1 MSRNILFIVRNF
13 EKGGGEERTAAELG
27 SKFHNKGYNIYYLS
41 FLKPS
46 IDTYKVKGK
55 HFSLIETV
63 YRFDLGKGIKIVLK
77 DIIKVIR
84 FKFRIFTYPKIIK
97 NFTKNYK
104 IDLIISFGE
113 YNNLACLLSK
123 IIFKNNT
130 KLIVSIRNNPD
141 LMYTKDQ
148 SILKYFIF
156 KIITIKY
163 LYKKADVI
171 IPNFEADF
179 ENILYNYNPNKNNV
193 KSIFNLYNI
202 NHCIKLSKEKIP
214 FKYNEIFE
222 NSFVFINIGRI
233 VEQKGQIH
241 LIKSFKKV
249 VDKNNKIKLVILG
262 EGSLKN
268 DFEKLVKLLNLQTNI
283 FFIGIQSNV
292 FPFLKRSNCF
302 IFTSLWEG
310 FPNVIVEALSM
321 NIPIISTDC
330 KYGPRTIL
338 CPELDISEKVNYP
351 YFGKYGIL
359 TKPFF
364 NRKALDYLKLSNGEK
379 ILSNLMIK
387 IIEDPHLKKKFS
399 KGIIRAKDF
408 SEEKI
413 FHEWEKIIKQ
423 LLS

>member
-1 MSRNILFIVRNF
+1 MNFNNIEDSNLNKKYRMSRNILLIVRNF
-13 EKGGGEERTAAELG
+13 EKGGGAERTAAELG
-27 SKFHNKGYNIYYLS
+27 NKFHDKGYSIYYLS

-55 HFSLIETV
+55 HFSLNETS
-63 YRFDLGKGIKIVLK
+63 YRFDLGKGIKDVLK
-77 DIIKVIR
+77 NIIKVIR

-113 YNNLACLLSK
+113 YNNLASLLSR

-148 SILKYFIF
+148 SILSYFLY

-202 NHCIKLSKEKIP
+202 NHCIELSKEKIP

-233 VEQKGQIH
+233 VEPVSYTH
-241 LIKSFKKV
+241 LT
-249 VDKNNKIKLVILG
+249 L
-262 EGSLKN
+262 
-268 DFEKLVKLLNLQTNI
+268 
-283 FFIGIQSNV
+283 
-292 FPFLKRSNCF
+292 P
-302 IFTSLWEG
+302 
-310 FPNVIVEALSM
+310 
-321 NIPIISTDC
+321 
-330 KYGPRTIL
+330 TIL
-338 CPELDISEKVNYP
+338 LV
-351 YFGKYGIL
+351 
-359 TKPFF
+359 
-364 NRKALDYLKLSNGEK
+364 
-379 ILSNLMIK
+379 
-387 IIEDPHLKKKFS
+387 
-399 KGIIRAKDF
+399 
-408 SEEKI
+408 
-413 FHEWEKIIKQ
+413 
-423 LLS
+423 